1 MTMFNFIVLV
11 FQAFVSVFGMIFA
24 AVNVYRLLVT
34 QGSIFII
41 LCFLLIFVLAVAML
55 ISAVREVMPK
65 RK

>member
-1 MTMFNFIVLV
+1 MTKFNFIVLV

>member
-1 MTMFNFIVLV
+1 MTKFNFIVLV

-24 AVNVYRLLVT
+24 VVNLYRLLVT

-65 RK
+65 HK